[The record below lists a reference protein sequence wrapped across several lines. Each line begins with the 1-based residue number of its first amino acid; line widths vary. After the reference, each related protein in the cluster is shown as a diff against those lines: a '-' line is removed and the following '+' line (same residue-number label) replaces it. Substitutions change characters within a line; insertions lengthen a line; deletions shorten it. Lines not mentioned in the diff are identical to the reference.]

1 MNENDKRRIRKRTD
15 MFAIPEGKLYYKGGK
30 SNKGENKLVI
40 TRDQKSS
47 ILKLCHIDNGC
58 HMGMEKTFYKLAE
71 RYYWKGMST
80 DLKEYIQRCQQCQQ
94 TNKKVKTTPTELQ
107 PVPIPKSTWKKIGI
121 DLIGPYTTSAGDPIS
136 TEGYRYVLTVI
147 DYFSNYVEVF
157 PLKRKQAPEVSG
169 RLYDLFC
176 RQGLPLELVSDN
188 GGEFNSRLTA
198 SLQEQYGYR
207 HILITPYH
215 PQSNG
220 RCERYNQTLKSMLN
234 KTVEEKA
241 SEWEKNCTKMCLC
254 LQYL

>member
-15 MFAIPEGKLYYKGGK
+15 MFAITEGKLYYKGGK

-58 HMGMEKTFYKLAE
+58 HMGMEKTFYKLSE

-80 DLKEYIQRCQQCQQ
+80 DLK
-94 TNKKVKTTPTELQ
+94 
-107 PVPIPKSTWKKIGI
+107 
-121 DLIGPYTTSAGDPIS
+121 D
-136 TEGYRYVLTVI
+136 VL
-147 DYFSNYVEVF
+147 
-157 PLKRKQAPEVSG
+157 
-169 RLYDLFC
+169 

-215 PQSNG
+215 PQSNR

-241 SEWEKNCTKMCLC
+241 SEWEKIVPKCAFAYNTSKQAGTKYSPFHLM
-254 LQYL
+254 YWRNPIIPNEN

>member
-1 MNENDKRRIRKRTD
+1 M
-15 MFAIPEGKLYYKGGK
+15 
-30 SNKGENKLVI
+30 
-40 TRDQKSS
+40 
-47 ILKLCHIDNGC
+47 
-58 HMGMEKTFYKLAE
+58 
-71 RYYWKGMST
+71 
-80 DLKEYIQRCQQCQQ
+80 
-94 TNKKVKTTPTELQ
+94 
-107 PVPIPKSTWKKIGI
+107 PIPKSTWKKIGI
-121 DLIGPYTTSAGDPIS
+121 DLIGHYTNSAGEPIS
-136 TEGYRYVLTVI
+136 TESYRYVLTVI